1 VTKYLI
7 SRVIAMIPVV
17 FLVTMFVFILGQML
31 PGDPL
36 LQMLPPEEA
45 QKLSRE
51 DLDRMRSAYGL
62 DRPIFVQYAD
72 WLVRLAQGD
81 LGSSIRTRQPV
92 FDLVVERL
100 PVTIQLTVMSMV
112 LALLVGIPLG
122 IYAALHP
129 RTLSDT
135 SASVISLVG
144 ISMPNIF
151 LATVLIFIFS
161 YTLRW
166 LPAGGFVSLVSDP
179 GKSLL
184 LMLMPAFTMGTSLM
198 GSIMR
203 ITRASMLEV
212 LNLDYIATARAKGAS
227 PRSVVYR
234 HALKNAFIPVMTVL
248 GLQIGGLLGG
258 AFIVEQIF
266 AIPGLGRLTVN
277 AIFGRDFPI
286 VQGVVLFFAL
296 TYLFVNLIVDL
307 AYAWLDPR
315 IRYA

>member
-1 VTKYLI
+1 MQYMFRRLL
-7 SRVIAMIPVV
+7 AMVPVL
-17 FLVTMFVFILGQML
+17 FLVTLFVFLLGHMI

-36 LQMLPPEEA
+36 LELLPADEVQGLSKADLEA
-45 QKLSRE
+45 
-51 DLDRMRSAYGL
+51 MRAIYGL
-62 DRPIFVQYAD
+62 DRPIIVQYTE
-72 WLVRLAQGD
+72 WLSRLLQGD
-81 LGSSIRTRQPV
+81 LGVSLKTRQPV
-92 FDLVVERL
+92 WDLIVQRL
-100 PVTIQLTVMSMV
+100 PATTQLTVMSMV
-112 LALLVGIPLG
+112 LALMVGIPLG
-122 IYAALHP
+122 IYAALRP
-129 RTLSDT
+129 RTIADT
-135 SASVISLVG
+135 TASIVSLLG
-144 ISMPNIF
+144 ISIPNIF

-161 YTLRW
+161 YSLRW
-166 LPAGGFVSLVSDP
+166 ISAGGYVPLHQNV
-179 GKSLL
+179 GQSLL
-184 LMLMPAFTMGTSLM
+184 LLLMPAFTMGTSLM

-212 LNLDYIATARAKGAS
+212 LNLDFISTARAKGVTE
-227 PRSVVYR
+227 RDVMYR
-234 HALKNAFIPVMTVL
+234 HALKNAFIPVLTVL

-266 AIPGLGRLTVN
+266 AIPGLGRLSVN